1 MSPGARTPDEIST
14 EIADT
19 RNRLAGTIDQ
29 LVYRAKPQTIV
40 SRQLASIKASFFAE
54 DGSLD
59 KVRVATVAG
68 VALGA
73 VAVIV
78 GIRRVVG

>member
-1 MSPGARTPDEIST
+1 MSPAARTPDEIT
-14 EIADT
+14 AEIAVT

-29 LVYRAKPQTIV
+29 LVYRVKPQTII
-40 SRQLASIKASFFAE
+40 SRQLASIKASFFTD

-59 KVRVATVAG
+59 RARVAKVAG

-73 VAVIV
+73 VAAVVAIRTIV
-78 GIRRVVG
+78 G